1 MVEFEDVFQRES
13 MGQVFTVTGSRLE
26 SDVCSFHFIQT
37 FSHVQIL
44 RLIHI
49 EGADCDMDVLP
60 SK

>member
-1 MVEFEDVFQRES
+1 

-60 SK
+60 AK